1 MKRLTFLLVLL
12 SHSLLAQQHIAQFAV
27 WEPGAGGSQAFET
40 GYRQH
45 LLWHKDKQDPW
56 AWYGWF
62 IISGPRYGTFV
73 DATFDHD
80 WSDFDH
86 AVDPAGDRADNAL
99 HVHPFAEVKTVF
111 KAARIK
117 ELCMTD
123 SSSFTAKYLRMLTLE
138 VSDINNGIRLI
149 AQLRSRMQPLRNFG
163 VFQVVDGGD
172 INRLILL
179 LGFDNFAAYGRS
191 EALQATLLQL
201 EAASKL
207 KTIHAIS
214 SETLAYRA
222 DMSLIP
228 GR

>member
-1 MKRLTFLLVLL
+1 MRKLTFLLVLL

-27 WEPGAGGSQAFET
+27 WKPRAGSSRAFET
-40 GYRQH
+40 GYQQH
-45 LLWHKDKQDPW
+45 LLWHKARQDPW

-62 IISGPRYGTFV
+62 IISGPRLGTFV

-80 WSDFDH
+80 WRDFDH

-99 HVHPFAEVKTVF
+99 HVHPFGQLKTVF
-111 KAARIK
+111 RAARLK
-117 ELCMTD
+117 ELCVAD
-123 SSSFTAKYLRMLTLE
+123 SSSFTSRYLRMVTLD
-138 VSDINNGIRLI
+138 VSDINSGIQLI
-149 AQLRSRMQPLRNFG
+149 AQLRSTLQPLRDFL

-179 LGFDNFAAYGRS
+179 LGFDSFAEYGRS
-191 EALQATLLQL
+191 EALQATLMRL
-201 EAASKL
+201 EKVSKARV
-207 KTIHAIS
+207 INAIT